1 MSRLWIEHTAWLTRR
16 HVLLA
21 SGPRLALGQKKG
33 APLLQRAHA
42 AVQAVGD
49 DAVLRLQQLLS
60 HAPRG
65 SLGLDQLNLILGAP
79 WVRYAVLP
87 WQASLKRE
95 ADWEGYARVLL
106 AQQYGVATDT
116 WRIRVAPGGFGQA
129 RLAAAVDQGLFQTVF
144 EMARAGK
151 LRLSQCEPLLITA
164 LNRHHARL
172 KAREFALV
180 LLESEYATCLFYQK
194 GWRSVITQPYAVPPH
209 QAPDI
214 EQLSAL
220 VRDAAVLGG
229 ETMPL
234 HIYVT
239 SSDVPLASLS
249 GNGPLQWL
257 GGVHPRFSQP
267 IDLRGS
273 SDAVE
278 VAA

>member
-21 SGPRLALGQKKG
+21 SGPRINVGQKKG
-33 APLLQRAHA
+33 TPQLHRAHA
-42 AVQAVGD
+42 AVQPVGD
-49 DAVLRLQQLLS
+49 DAVLRLQQLLA

-65 SLGLDQLNLILGAP
+65 SLGLDQLHLLMGAP
-79 WVRYAVLP
+79 WVRYAVMP
-87 WQASLKRE
+87 WQTSLKRE

-129 RLAAAVDQGLFQTVF
+129 RLAAAVDQGLFQTVY
-144 EMARAGK
+144 EMARASK

-164 LNRHHARL
+164 INRHHARL
-172 KAREFALV
+172 KAREFVLV
-180 LLESEYATCLFYQK
+180 LLEAEYATCLFFNK
-194 GWRSVITQPYAVPPH
+194 GWHSVITQPYATPPH
-209 QAPDI
+209 HAPDADQI
-214 EQLSAL
+214 TAL

-229 ETMPL
+229 ETMPAQ
-234 HIYVT
+234 IYVS
-239 SSDVPLASLS
+239 SSDIPLSSLS
-249 GNGPLQWL
+249 GQGPIQWL

-267 IDLRGS
+267 IDLRA
-273 SDAVE
+273 AVE